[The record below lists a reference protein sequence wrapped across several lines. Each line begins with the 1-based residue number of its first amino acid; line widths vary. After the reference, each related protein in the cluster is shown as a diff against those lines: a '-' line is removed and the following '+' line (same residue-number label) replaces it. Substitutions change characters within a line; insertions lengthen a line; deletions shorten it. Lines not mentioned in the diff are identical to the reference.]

1 MQHRARTVTVR
12 WRGKPPLRRPARFTP
27 LRGFLSIHR
36 AAAGAIG
43 IPMSEPHRYIVQ
55 SLEPGV
61 DPQPP

>member
-1 MQHRARTVTVR
+1 MQHRARTVAVL
-12 WRGKPPLRRPARFTP
+12 WRRKPPLRRPSRFPP
-27 LRGFLSIHR
+27 LRGLPSIHR

-43 IPMSEPHRYIVQ
+43 IPMSEPHCYIVQ